1 MQRKGDFKYWM
12 HVMSI
17 LLVMDCLR
25 ERSLQVGADGLK
37 DE

>member
-1 MQRKGDFKYWM
+1 MQRKGNFKYWM

-17 LLVMDCLR
+17 LLWIACLR